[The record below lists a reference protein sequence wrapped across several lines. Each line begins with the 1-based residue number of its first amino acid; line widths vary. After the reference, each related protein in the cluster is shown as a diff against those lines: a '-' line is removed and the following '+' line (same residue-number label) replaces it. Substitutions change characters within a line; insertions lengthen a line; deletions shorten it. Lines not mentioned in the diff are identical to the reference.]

1 MKNTP
6 VRKYKSMKKH
16 LLSNR
21 VCSTVYSSNF
31 KYYIILYHE
40 IQRIISDN
48 VILWIGLCTS
58 NKTLLY

>member
-1 MKNTP
+1 MKNTH

-31 KYYIILYHE
+31 KYHE

-48 VILWIGLCTS
+48 VILWISLCTS